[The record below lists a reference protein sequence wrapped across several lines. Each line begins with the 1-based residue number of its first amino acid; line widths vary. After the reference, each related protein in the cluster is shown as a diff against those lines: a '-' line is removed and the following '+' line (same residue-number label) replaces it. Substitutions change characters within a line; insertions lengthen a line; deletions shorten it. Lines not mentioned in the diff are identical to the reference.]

1 MNRHLLYCAAAALT
15 MAACSSNEIEENTV
29 EHPRNAVAIRIGQTV
44 EGVTARAAVEN
55 GSSVT
60 ATVLTANYSSN
71 YDATTAWNSF
81 TPQLTN
87 ELTEGGSPTLETPAN
102 VSTATF
108 TAGENQAVALNPTLY
123 YYSTNGTAVVA
134 VAPAGNVN
142 GENVVMRLAD
152 GEQDVMYAE
161 AKTVDAKPDNQDAA
175 DNTPVALTFAH
186 KTTQL
191 NFAFKK
197 TPVPGSSWSG
207 KSVSVKS
214 IAIQNADLP
223 ESVRFSNGTVNWK
236 PVGNLEVPG
245 ITVGNSVTED
255 AAKVG
260 HSVMVNTS
268 NDIRLDIVLTVGGTD
283 YAFTDVPVMGA
294 NPDEKLSTV
303 IGSSHLITLTVNEPV
318 SPSGGVE
325 ITTTA
330 TVTAWTT
337 GEAGSG
343 TLN

>member
-71 YDATTAWNSF
+71 YNATAWNSF

-161 AKTVDAKPDNQDAA
+161 AAAVAAKPNNQDAA

-197 TPVPGSSWSG
+197 TTVEGSSWSG

-214 IAIQNADLP
+214 IAILNADLP

-236 PVGNLEVPG
+236 PVGSLKVPG
-245 ITVGNSVTED
+245 IVTGNSVTED

-303 IGSSHLITLTVNEPV
+303 IGSSHLITLTVKEPV

>member
-55 GSSVT
+55 GSPVT
-60 ATVLTANYSSN
+60 ATVLTANYTTP
-71 YDATTAWNSF
+71 YAATAWNSF

-87 ELTEGGSPTLETPAN
+87 ELSSDEPPTLKTPAN

-108 TAGENQAVALNPTLY
+108 TAGEKQAVALNPTLY
-123 YYSTNGTAVVA
+123 YYTDNGTAVAA
-134 VAPAGNVN
+134 VAPAGSVA
-142 GENVVMRLAD
+142 GDNVVMRLAD

-161 AKTVDAKPDNQDAA
+161 AATVVTKPDNQDAA
-175 DNTPVALTFAH
+175 DNAPVELTFEH

-197 TPVPGSSWSG
+197 TTVAGSNWSG

-214 IAIQNADLP
+214 IAILNAGLP
-223 ESVRFSNGTVNWK
+223 ESVRFSDGTVNWK
-236 PVGNLEVPG
+236 PAGSLEVPG
-245 ITVGNSVTED
+245 ITAGNSVTEN

-260 HSVMVNTS
+260 RSVMVNTS
-268 NDIRLDIVLTVGGTD
+268 SDIRLDIVLTVGSTD
-283 YAFTDVPVMGA
+283 YTFTDVPVMGTT
-294 NPDEKLSTV
+294 PGEKLSTV
-303 IGSSHLITLTVNEPV
+303 IGSSHLITLTVKEPL
-318 SPSGGVE
+318 SPSDGVE
-325 ITTTA
+325 ITTIA
-330 TVTAWTT
+330 TVTPWNT

>member
-1 MNRHLLYCAAAALT
+1 MNRHLLYCAAAALM

-55 GSSVT
+55 GSPVT
-60 ATVLTANYSSN
+60 ATVLTANYTSN
-71 YDATTAWNSF
+71 YAPTAWSNF

-87 ELTEGGSPTLETPAN
+87 ELNSDEPPALKTPAN

-108 TAGENQAVALNPTLY
+108 TAGEKQAVALNPPLY
-123 YYSTNGTAVVA
+123 YYPDNGTAVAA
-134 VAPAGNVN
+134 VAPAGSVT
-142 GENVVMRLAD
+142 GANVVMRLAD

-161 AKTVDAKPDNQDAA
+161 AATVAAKPDDQNAA

-197 TPVPGSSWSG
+197 TPVEGSSWSG

-214 IAIQNADLP
+214 IAILNADLP
-223 ESVRFSNGTVNWK
+223 ESVKFSDGTVNWK
-236 PVGNLEVPG
+236 SVGNLEVPG
-245 ITVGNSVTED
+245 ITAGNSVTED

-260 HSVMVNTS
+260 RAVMVNAS
-268 NDIRLDIVLTVGGTD
+268 SDIRLDIVLTVSGTD
-283 YAFTDVPVMGA
+283 YTFTDVPVMGTT
-294 NPDEKLSTV
+294 PGDKLSTV
-303 IGSSHLITLTVNEPV
+303 IGSSHLITLAVKEPV
-318 SPSGGVE
+318 SPSDGVE

-330 TVTAWTT
+330 TVTPWNT

>member
-55 GSSVT
+55 GSPVT
-60 ATVLTANYSSN
+60 ATVLTANYSTDYN
-71 YDATTAWNSF
+71 ATAWSRF

-87 ELTEGGSPTLETPAN
+87 ELTDSEPPALKTPAN

-108 TAGENQAVALNPTLY
+108 TAGEKQAAALNPTLY
-123 YYSTNGTAVVA
+123 YYPNDGTAVAA
-134 VAPAGNVN
+134 VAPAGSVT
-142 GENVVMRLAD
+142 GDNVVMRLAD

-161 AKTVDAKPDNQDAA
+161 AATVATKPGDQNAA
-175 DNTPVALTFAH
+175 DNAPVALTFGH

-197 TPVPGSSWSG
+197 TPVEGSSWFG

-214 IAIQNADLP
+214 IAILNAELP
-223 ESVRFSNGTVNWK
+223 ESVRFSDGTVNWK
-236 PVGNLEVPG
+236 PAGSLEVPG
-245 ITVGNSVTED
+245 ITAGNSVTGN

-260 HSVMVNTS
+260 RAVMVNTS
-268 NDIRLDIVLTVGGTD
+268 NDIRLDIVLTVDGIGYT
-283 YAFTDVPVMGA
+283 FTDVPVTGTT
-294 NPDEKLSTV
+294 PGGKLSTV
-303 IGSSHLITLTVNEPV
+303 IGSSHLITLTVKEPA
-318 SPSGGVE
+318 SPSDGVE

-330 TVTAWTT
+330 TVTPWNT